1 MSQAEAIAALA
12 VVDAGRH
19 ESVQRIKH
27 GQTNESWL
35 VRTARD
41 SYVVRLSNTSEESL
55 QIDRQSEALVLETVA
70 NAAIGPEVVRCD
82 PASHILITRYAG
94 RTWTPA
100 EAFAPANID
109 RVADLLWQLHG
120 LRPPPGI
127 HVVDLQSVVR
137 GYLQTLDERG
147 ASGMAGTNEF
157 RQRAIQIAA
166 SLQSDANV
174 CLCHNDVHALNIVDS
189 GGCDSGGVG
198 NGTLRLID
206 WEYAGIGQRL
216 FDLASIC
223 VYHAYPREQREQL
236 LRRYARSREVALWN
250 RLELC
255 CWLFDY
261 VRDLWTA
268 VRELQ

>member
-12 VVDAGRH
+12 VVDAGRT

-27 GQTNESWL
+27 GLTNESWL
-35 VRTARD
+35 VRTIRD
-41 SYVVRLSNTSEESL
+41 SYVVRLSNTAEDSL
-55 QIDRQSEALVLETVA
+55 QINRSSEALVLDTVA
-70 NAAIGPEVVRCD
+70 AAGIGPEVVRCD
-82 PASHILITRYAG
+82 PAQHVLITRHAG

-109 RVADLLWQLHG
+109 RIADVLWQLHG

-127 HVVDLQSVVR
+127 QVVDLQAVVR
-137 GYLQTLDERG
+137 SYLRTLDERG
-147 ASGMAGTNEF
+147 ASGMAGTIEF
-157 RQRAIQIAA
+157 RERAVEIAA
-166 SLQSDANV
+166 SMQSDTNV

-189 GGCDSGGVG
+189 GGVD

-223 VYHAYPREQREQL
+223 VYHAYRREQREQL
-236 LRRYARSREVALWN
+236 LRRYARSREIALWN
-250 RLELC
+250 RFELC